1 MTATLKPPTVRVPA
15 ASIPSQRRLLT
26 GWGRTAPSAADV
38 YRVDDAAQLDALLR
52 APHPRGLCVRG
63 MGRSYGDAAQNAGG
77 DVVQATGMRSLRA
90 LDASTGRV
98 TVDAGMS
105 LDALMRLTLPHGW
118 FVSVT
123 PGTRFVSV
131 GGAIACDVHGKNH
144 HRDGS
149 FCDHVVSFELH
160 TPGAGRMTVTA
171 EDDPEVFW
179 ATAGGMGL
187 TGIVSRATL
196 QLTPVETA
204 SISVDTERARD
215 LDDALDRMERRDHE
229 YRYSVAWIDLL
240 AGGGALGRSV
250 LTRGDHARLDDLPRG
265 GAALRPPTPPALAAP
280 RWVPPALL
288 GRHSVRVFNEGW
300 YRKAPREERGRI
312 ESLASFFYPLDG
324 VRGWNRLYGPQGL
337 VQYQLVVPFGAH
349 DALHRVVERLQ
360 AARAPALLA
369 VLKRFGE
376 QRGVISFPA
385 PGWTLAL
392 DLPARLPGLARLF
405 DELDELVVAAGGRVY
420 LAKDAR
426 LRPELLETMYP
437 RLDEWRAVR
446 TRLDPA
452 RVLRSDL
459 DRRLGLT

>member
-1 MTATLKPPTVRVPA
+1 
-15 ASIPSQRRLLT
+15 
-26 GWGRTAPSAADV
+26 
-38 YRVDDAAQLDALLR
+38 
-52 APHPRGLCVRG
+52 

-77 DVVQATGMRSLRA
+77 DVVQATGMRSVH
-90 LDASTGRV
+90 DFDTSTGRV

-123 PGTRFVSV
+123 PGTRFVTV
-131 GGAIACDVHGKNH
+131 GGAIASDVHGKNH
-144 HRDGS
+144 HRDGG

-160 TPGAGRMTVTA
+160 TPAAGRMTVTA
-171 EDDPEVFW
+171 EGAADVFW

-187 TGIVSRATL
+187 TGIVSRVTL

-204 SISVDTERARD
+204 AISVDTERASD

-240 AGGGALGRSV
+240 AGGGSLGRSV
-250 LTRGDHARLDDLPRG
+250 LTRGDHAPVDDVPR
-265 GAALRPPTPPALAAP
+265 ARAELRPPAAPTLAAP
-280 RWVPPALL
+280 RWAPPTLL
-288 GRHSVRVFNEGW
+288 GRHSVRVFNEAW
-300 YRKAPREERGRI
+300 YRKAPRNERGRI

-324 VRGWNRLYGPQGL
+324 IRGWNRLYGRQGL

-349 DALHRVVERLQ
+349 DTLHRVVERLQ

-369 VLKRFGE
+369 VLKRFGR
-376 QRGVISFPA
+376 QRGPISFPA

-405 DELDELVVAAGGRVY
+405 DELDDLVVAAGGRVY
-420 LAKDAR
+420 LAKDGR
-426 LRPELLETMYP
+426 LRPELLAAMYP
-437 RLDEWRAVR
+437 RLDEWRETRA
-446 TRLDPA
+446 RLDPDQ
-452 RVLRSDL
+452 VLRSDL